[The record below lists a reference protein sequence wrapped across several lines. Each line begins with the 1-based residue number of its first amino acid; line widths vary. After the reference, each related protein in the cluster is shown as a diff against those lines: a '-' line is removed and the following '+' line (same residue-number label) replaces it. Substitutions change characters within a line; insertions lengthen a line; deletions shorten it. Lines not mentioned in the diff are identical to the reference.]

1 MCPKKG
7 ERIKHK
13 NETENKQKIKAEL
26 FLKAF
31 KFPSSDTF
39 CDLSTL
45 YPFFKDPIMYHN
57 NYPIFPKLSY
67 KTLDFSP

>member
-39 CDLSTL
+39 CDVNTL
-45 YPFFKDPIMYHN
+45 PFFQGS
-57 NYPIFPKLSY
+57 NYVS
-67 KTLDFSP
+67 

>member
-1 MCPKKG
+1 MRLKISK
-7 ERIKHK
+7 
-13 NETENKQKIKAEL
+13 KIKAEL

-45 YPFFKDPIMYHN
+45 YPFIQQRLTEKPTMYPGTALGIKDTVVNKQKPL
-57 NYPIFPKLSY
+57 LS
-67 KTLDFSP
+67 